1 VCRGESAANG
11 GEWPHLPAHS
21 AYGVVP
27 VYLSEISP
35 VAFRAMWPGVAYQI
49 GNMVS
54 SASAQI
60 EAVAG
65 ERIRSPSGVPE
76 YGKVSAIL
84 IGVSGRVRAKRMQR

>member
-1 VCRGESAANG
+1 
-11 GEWPHLPAHS
+11 
-21 AYGVVP
+21 
-27 VYLSEISP
+27 
-35 VAFRAMWPGVAYQI
+35 MWPGVAYQI

-84 IGVSGRVRAKRMQR
+84 IGVSAACPSAEDRGDRVVEW